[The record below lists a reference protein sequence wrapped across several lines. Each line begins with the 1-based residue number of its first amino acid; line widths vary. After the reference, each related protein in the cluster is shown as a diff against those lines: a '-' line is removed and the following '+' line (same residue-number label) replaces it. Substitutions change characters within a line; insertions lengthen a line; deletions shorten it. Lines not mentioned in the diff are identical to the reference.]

1 VSTDSNYSSGQ
12 EILVTTFAISID
24 LPPDGEIDLD
34 VVSPYLQ
41 SLTSRPLSRTGNVSC
56 VELLGSS
63 GAAHYLL
70 LVTVDIPAPLGI
82 DEKFLALLPVGS
94 KMSVVNEYGSVHQWP
109 EPGTG
114 ARS

>member
-1 VSTDSNYSSGQ
+1 MH
-12 EILVTTFAISID
+12 TFAVSID
-24 LPPDGEIDLD
+24 LPPGGEIDLD
-34 VVSPYLQ
+34 IVSPYLQ

-56 VELLGSS
+56 VELPGPSEP
-63 GAAHYLL
+63 AQYLL

-82 DEKFLALLPVGS
+82 DEGFLALLPEGS
-94 KMSVVNEYGSVHQWP
+94 TMSVVNEYGSVHQWP